1 MKKIFTLAL
10 LVITYS
16 VSAQTNAG
24 KMSITNLSNQRIVV
38 EVDGKKFTDRI
49 NNNDNIVLVPSLPT
63 GYHQVKVYTLPMDRN
78 NNTAMGI
85 RKQTLIFQKNVNI
98 RAQYHVDIVI
108 NRFGKVLFDELSMN
122 DRNYVD
128 IDNDNWYNNPYD
140 DRNNPRGP
148 RDPHD
153 PRNNPRDPNPR
164 DNDYGYNNRV
174 MNAQSF
180 AAFRDVVVKERFDN
194 SRVTIARQVIDQ
206 NFFTADQVK
215 QLLQIFT
222 TDSYKLDLA
231 KYAYKNTVNK
241 QDYFMLYE
249 VFTFSSSKEDLA
261 NYIRQYK

>member
-49 NNNDNIVLVPSLPT
+49 NNNDNIVLVPTLPT
-63 GYHQVKVYTLPMDRN
+63 GYHQVKVYTLPVDRN
-78 NNTAMGI
+78 NNSAMGI
-85 RKQTLIFQKNVNI
+85 RKQTLIFQKNVNV
-98 RAQYHVDIVI
+98 RARYHVDIVI
-108 NRFGKVLFDELSMN
+108 NRFGRVLFDELSMS

-148 RDPHD
+148 RDPRD
-153 PRNNPRDPNPR
+153 NPRDTPR
-164 DNDYGYNNRV
+164 DNDYGYNRP
-174 MNAQSF
+174 MSLQSF
-180 AAFRDVVVKERFDN
+180 AAFKDAVVKERFDN
-194 SRVTIARQVIDQ
+194 SRVTIAKQVIDQ
-206 NFFTADQVK
+206 NFFTTDQVK
-215 QLLQIFT
+215 QLLQIFS

-231 KYAYKNTVNK
+231 KYVYKNTVNK

-249 VFTFSSSKEDLA
+249 VLTFSSSKEDLA